1 MKSILLVVDKLQQN
15 DFYGDDL
22 MEKDIR
28 KMTVTELGNE
38 IYLFSKKLQAE
49 QSQLSQMEKLYAEK
63 YNAKQ
68 EEDKKPVEVKK

>member
-63 YNAKQ
+63 YNAEAK
-68 EEDKKPVEVKK
+68 EVKKNEVKK

>member
-1 MKSILLVVDKLQQN
+1 
-15 DFYGDDL
+15 

-63 YNAKQ
+63 YNAEQ
-68 EEDKKPVEVKK
+68 EDKKGTATAVDCKEVKK

>member
-1 MKSILLVVDKLQQN
+1 
-15 DFYGDDL
+15 

-63 YNAKQ
+63 YNAEQ
-68 EEDKKPVEVKK
+68 EDKKPVEVKK

>member
-1 MKSILLVVDKLQQN
+1 LEADKLQQN

-38 IYLFSKKLQAE
+38 IYLFSKRLQAE

-63 YNAKQ
+63 YNAEAK
-68 EEDKKPVEVKK
+68 EVKKNEVKK